1 MMQLS
6 TLKNTHRK
14 HSTPKRIGR
23 GIGSGKGK
31 TCGRGTKGM
40 KARSGYKRRWGTE
53 GGQLP
58 VYRKIP
64 VRGFTR
70 GRFQDVSF
78 TINVGLLENYYKE
91 GDVVSLQTLR
101 DKGILSNKESP
112 ILKVLGNGELT
123 KKLTL
128 EVHAVS
134 KTAEEKL
141 LKVKGEIRIIS

>member
-6 TLKNTHRK
+6 TLKNNHRK
-14 HSTPKRIGR
+14 HVTSKRVGR

-31 TCGRGTKGM
+31 TCARGTKGM

-70 GRFQDVSF
+70 GRFLDACF
-78 TINVGLLENYYKE
+78 TINVGLLEAYYQEGEVVNLQSLRNKGVLSKKE
-91 GDVVSLQTLR
+91 
-101 DKGILSNKESP
+101 
-112 ILKVLGNGELT
+112 
-123 KKLTL
+123 
-128 EVHAVS
+128 
-134 KTAEEKL
+134 
-141 LKVKGEIRIIS
+141 

>member
-14 HSTPKRIGR
+14 EKPSKRVGR

-31 TCGRGTKGM
+31 TCCRGTKGM
-40 KARSGYKRRWGTE
+40 KARSGYKKRWGTE

-64 VRGFTR
+64 VRGFSR
-70 GRFQDVSF
+70 GRFQDEGF
-78 TINVGLLENYYKE
+78 TINVGLLEVYYQD

-101 DKGILSNKESP
+101 DKGILSQKEKP
-112 ILKVLGNGELT
+112 IIKILGNGELT
-123 KKLTL
+123 KKLTV

-141 LKVKGEIRIIS
+141 QKVKGEIKILS